1 MNASIIHYTI
11 QMLRSD
17 KAKICLAICEDGVT
31 LTEEEEEDDE
41 EGEDGGAKGEMK
53 DEGKISI
60 SCSSVLLRS
69 IIP

>member
-1 MNASIIHYTI
+1 M

-41 EGEDGGAKGEMK
+41 EGEGGGVKGDMK
-53 DEGKISI
+53 DEGNIFI
-60 SCSSVLLRS
+60 LSCLSALLRS
-69 IIP
+69 IIT